1 MSTPTLRRSR
11 FKRGRDRTLDDG
23 AGDLHAE
30 LALLQ
35 EENRRLKS
43 RGAPDLAT
51 MMDRIRRAPQA
62 SDDPVDEAAA
72 MLAESLVIRES
83 LVELCRELRRAS
95 TELEARLLAVGGN
108 A

>member
-1 MSTPTLRRSR
+1 MSTQTLRRSR
-11 FKRGRDRTLDDG
+11 FKRGRGRARQDTTS
-23 AGDLHAE
+23 DLQAE

-35 EENRRLKS
+35 EENRQLKT

-51 MMDRIRRAPQA
+51 MMDRIRRAPEA
-62 SDDPVDEAAA
+62 VEDPLDEAAA
-72 MLAESLVIRES
+72 MLAENLVIRES

-95 TELEARLLAVGGN
+95 AELEARLLAVGGD

>member
-1 MSTPTLRRSR
+1 MSTPTLRPSR
-11 FKRGRDRTLDDG
+11 FKRGRERAQDESTS
-23 AGDLHAE
+23 DLHAE
-30 LALLQ
+30 LVLLQ
-35 EENRRLKS
+35 EENRRLKT

-51 MMDRIRRAPQA
+51 MMDRIRRAPEA
-62 SDDPVDEAAA
+62 SDDPIDEAAA
-72 MLAESLVIRES
+72 MLAENLVIRES